1 MNQKR
6 ISRFLIVAGVL
17 AGIGILAAAGVYAP
31 VMAGECRDLYRE
43 DIPGIEGLYWVGLIG
58 VWTASLLFLLAL
70 MEYLR
75 VSARI
80 GKDRSF
86 CRENVKSLSRI
97 ALFLWADGALWILA
111 IFAPG
116 LLFRVDI
123 GPICVVFLLI
133 SMANA
138 ALGLL
143 SWALGRLLARAVELK
158 EENDLTV

>member
-6 ISRFLIVAGVL
+6 IARFLIAAGVL

-31 VMAGECRDLYRE
+31 ALAGRCLKMFLE
-43 DIPGIEGLYWVGLIG
+43 DVPGIEGLYWVGLIG

-97 ALFLWADGALWILA
+97 ALFLWADGTLWILA
-111 IFAPG
+111 IFIPG
-116 LLFRVDI
+116 LFFNLGV
-123 GPICVVFLLI
+123 GPAWVFFLLI

-143 SWALGRLLARAVELK
+143 AWALARLLARAVELK